1 MTVLLP
7 DGLPGRFRQ
16 GQLLIEKGFYQTL
29 KLANLYPDTFTVLI
43 AHSTL
48 NKFSVLS
55 DESLA
60 FVVTVLVFELAD
72 HVSTLE
78 ALKDHSVPTVSTIE
92 R

>member
-16 GQLLIEKGFYQTL
+16 RQLLIEKGFYQSL
-29 KLANLYPDTFTVLI
+29 KLANLYSVPL
-43 AHSTL
+43 ATL

-60 FVVTVLVFELAD
+60 FVVTVSVFELAD
-72 HVSTLE
+72 HITTLE
-78 ALKDHSVPTVSTIE
+78 VFKDPIVPVASTIE
-92 R
+92 F